1 LEGFVGWRNRIGRRF
16 SIDNEVNGFRGVMR
30 MAAGCRAKLIG
41 GLGAAAFLGLPIPP
55 LPLPTPLPAP
65 LPSPSLP
72 TVIAPSPTPPLTIAQ
87 QTPTAPG
94 AAASPSQLPAQSS
107 RPAPASAP
115 TRSGPPTRG
124 VVIPFTAI
132 YVDSP
137 LNIALLGA
145 LATLPLL
152 FSIWLLVFGRTIAEA
167 RRARDAQVRLML
179 AADLGLRPR
188 DLTSMSTRSLFNLR
202 EKSAFD
208 ELTGVLRRAAGISA
222 AEREIARARRHN
234 TPLSVAF
241 VDIDGLKD
249 ANDERGHPA
258 GDALLGGLVQGLKD
272 GLRAE
277 DVLMR
282 YGGDEFVAVLP
293 DTNAKEARARLG
305 AIQLEAAK
313 SGIRFSV
320 GVADLRKSDDVVS
333 LLARADGDL
342 YDFKANRGEIVQLPS
357 QPTGTREITA

>member
-1 LEGFVGWRNRIGRRF
+1 LI
-16 SIDNEVNGFRGVMR
+16 IEVNGAQGVIRMGTGWRG
-30 MAAGCRAKLIG
+30 KLIG

-55 LPLPTPLPAP
+55 LPLPTA

-72 TVIAPSPTPPLTIAQ
+72 TVIAPSPTPPVTITQ
-87 QTPTAPG
+87 QTPTGPA
-94 AAASPSQLPAQSS
+94 AAASPAQSS
-107 RPAPASAP
+107 SQNNQPAPSSVP
-115 TRSGPPTRG
+115 TRSGPPRRG

-137 LNIALLGA
+137 LNIALLVA
-145 LATLPLL
+145 VASLPLL
-152 FSIWLLVFGRTIAEA
+152 LGIWLLVFGRTIAEA

-234 TPLSVAF
+234 APLSVAF
-241 VDIDGLKD
+241 VDVDDLKE
-249 ANDERGHPA
+249 ANDKDGHTA
-258 GDALLGGLVQGLKD
+258 GDGMLRGLVKVLKE

-277 DVLMR
+277 DVLIR
-282 YGGDEFVAVLP
+282 YGGDEFVAVMP
-293 DTNAKEARARLG
+293 DTNAREARTRLG
-305 AIQLEAAK
+305 GIQLQAAK
-313 SGIRFSV
+313 AGIRFSA
-320 GVADLRKSDDVVS
+320 GTAELMKNDDVVS
-333 LLARADGDL
+333 LLARADRDL
-342 YDFKANRGEIVQLPS
+342 YDFKANRGEILKLPTK
-357 QPTGTREITA
+357 PRDTREVSA

>member
-1 LEGFVGWRNRIGRRF
+1 LI
-16 SIDNEVNGFRGVMR
+16 IEVNGIRGVIR
-30 MAAGCRAKLIG
+30 MTARCRGKLIG

-55 LPLPTPLPAP
+55 LPLPTP
-65 LPSPSLP
+65 SLP
-72 TVIAPSPTPPLTIAQ
+72 TVIAPSPSPPVTITQ
-87 QTPTAPG
+87 QTPTAPAVAG
-94 AAASPSQLPAQSS
+94 SPAQQPVQNSQ
-107 RPAPASAP
+107 PVPTAAPA
-115 TRSGPPTRG
+115 RSGPPRRG

-152 FSIWLLVFGRTIAEA
+152 FGIWLLLFGRTIAEA

-222 AEREIARARRHN
+222 AEREMARARRHGS
-234 TPLSVAF
+234 PLAVAF
-241 VDIDGLKD
+241 VDVDGLKE
-249 ANDERGHPA
+249 ANDREGHAA
-258 GDALLGGLVQGLKD
+258 GDELLRGLVQLLKE

-277 DVLMR
+277 DVLLR

-293 DTNAKEARARLG
+293 DTSAREARTRLG
-305 AIQLEAAK
+305 EVQVVAAK
-313 SGIRFSV
+313 AGIRFSV
-320 GVADLRKSDDVVS
+320 GVAALRKSDDVVS

-342 YDFKANRGEIVQLPS
+342 YDFKANRGEIVQLPT
-357 QPTGTREITA
+357 QPPGSREVSA

>member
-1 LEGFVGWRNRIGRRF
+1 MI
-16 SIDNEVNGFRGVMR
+16 IEVDGFRGVIR
-30 MAAGCRAKLIG
+30 MAARCLGKLIG
-41 GLGAAAFLGLPIPP
+41 GLGAAAFLGVPIPP
-55 LPLPTPLPAP
+55 LPLPTA

-72 TVIAPSPTPPLTIAQ
+72 AVIAPSPTPPVTIIQ
-87 QTPTAPG
+87 QTPIAP
-94 AAASPSQLPAQSS
+94 AAAGAPAQQPAQKSQ
-107 RPAPASAP
+107 PIATGAPA
-115 TRSGPPTRG
+115 RSGPPRRG
-124 VVIPFTAI
+124 VVVPFTAI

-137 LNIALLGA
+137 FNIALLVA

-152 FSIWLLVFGRTIAEA
+152 LGIWLLVFGRTIAEA

-188 DLTSMSTRSLFNLR
+188 DLTSMSTRALFNLR

-234 TPLSVAF
+234 APLSVAF
-241 VDIDGLKD
+241 VDIDGLKE
-249 ANDERGHPA
+249 ANEKDGHPA
-258 GDALLGGLVQGLKD
+258 GDDLLRGLVHALKE

-277 DVLMR
+277 DLLLR

-305 AIQLEAAK
+305 DIQLEAAK
-313 SGIRFSV
+313 PGIRFSI
-320 GVADLRKSDDVVS
+320 GIAELRKNDDVVS
-333 LLARADGDL
+333 LLARADRDL
-342 YDFKANRGEIVQLPS
+342 YDFKTNRGEIVRLPT
-357 QPTGTREITA
+357 QPRGTREVSA

>member
-1 LEGFVGWRNRIGRRF
+1 MA
-16 SIDNEVNGFRGVMR
+16 SICRG
-30 MAAGCRAKLIG
+30 KLIG

-55 LPLPTPLPAP
+55 LPLPTPLPT
-65 LPSPSLP
+65 PSLP
-72 TVIAPSPTPPLTIAQ
+72 TVILPSPAPPVTITQ
-87 QTPTAPG
+87 QTPTAP
-94 AAASPSQLPAQSS
+94 AAAGSPAQQQ
-107 RPAPASAP
+107 PAPNHQPVSTNAP
-115 TRSGPPTRG
+115 AGSGPPRRG

-137 LNIALLGA
+137 LNIALLAA

-152 FSIWLLVFGRTIAEA
+152 FGIWLLVFGRTIAEA

-234 TPLSVAF
+234 APLAVAF
-241 VDIDGLKD
+241 VDIDGLKE
-249 ANDERGHPA
+249 ANDKDGHPA
-258 GDALLGGLVQGLKD
+258 GDDLLRGLVQALKE

-277 DVLMR
+277 DVLLR
-282 YGGDEFVAVLP
+282 YGGDEFVAVMP
-293 DTNAKEARARLG
+293 DTDVREARKRLG
-305 AIQLEAAK
+305 GIQLETAK
-313 SGIRFSV
+313 AGIRFST
-320 GVADLRKSDDVVS
+320 GAAGLTKNDDVVS
-333 LLARADGDL
+333 LLARADRDL
-342 YDFKANRGEIVQLPS
+342 YDFKTNRGEIVQLPA
-357 QPTGTREITA
+357 QPRDSREVTA

>member
-1 LEGFVGWRNRIGRRF
+1 MNFT
-16 SIDNEVNGFRGVMR
+16 IDNEVNGFRGVIR

-41 GLGAAAFLGLPIPP
+41 GLGAVAFLGLPLPP
-55 LPLPTPLPAP
+55 LPLPTPLPSP
-65 LPSPSLP
+65 SLPSPSLP
-72 TVIAPSPTPPLTIAQ
+72 TVIAPSPTAPLTITQ
-87 QTPTAPG
+87 QNPTAPG
-94 AAASPSQLPAQSS
+94 AAASPSQQPAQNS
-107 RPAPASAP
+107 RPAPGSAP
-115 TRSGPPTRG
+115 ARSVPPARG
-124 VVIPFTAI
+124 LVIPFTAI
-132 YVDSP
+132 NVDSP

-152 FSIWLLVFGRTIAEA
+152 FAIWLLLLGRTIAEA

-234 TPLSVAF
+234 SPLSVAF
-241 VDIDGLKD
+241 VDIDGLRE
-249 ANDERGHPA
+249 ANDERGHAA
-258 GDALLGGLVQGLKD
+258 GDNLLRDLVQGLKD

-277 DVLMR
+277 DLLVR

-293 DTNAKEARARLG
+293 DTNAKEARTRFG
-305 AIQLEAAK
+305 VIQLDAAK

-320 GVADLRKSDDVVS
+320 GVAELHKSDDVVS
-333 LLARADGDL
+333 LLARADRDL
-342 YDFKANRGEIVQLPS
+342 YDFKANRGEIVQLPA
-357 QPTGTREITA
+357 QPTGTREVTA

>member
-1 LEGFVGWRNRIGRRF
+1 MA
-16 SIDNEVNGFRGVMR
+16 SICRG
-30 MAAGCRAKLIG
+30 KLIG

-55 LPLPTPLPAP
+55 LPLPTPLPT
-65 LPSPSLP
+65 PSLP
-72 TVIAPSPTPPLTIAQ
+72 TVILPSPAPPVTITQ
-87 QTPTAPG
+87 QTPTAP
-94 AAASPSQLPAQSS
+94 AAAGSPAQQQ
-107 RPAPASAP
+107 PAPNHQPVSTNAP
-115 TRSGPPTRG
+115 AGSGPPRRG

-137 LNIALLGA
+137 LNIALLAA

-152 FSIWLLVFGRTIAEA
+152 FGIWLLVFGRTIAEA

-234 TPLSVAF
+234 APLSVAF
-241 VDIDGLKD
+241 VDIDGLKE
-249 ANDERGHPA
+249 ANDTDGHPA
-258 GDALLGGLVQGLKD
+258 GDDLLRGLVQALKE

-277 DVLMR
+277 DVLLR
-282 YGGDEFVAVLP
+282 YGGDEFVAVMP
-293 DTNAKEARARLG
+293 DTDVREARTRLG
-305 AIQLEAAK
+305 DIQLEAAK
-313 SGIRFSV
+313 AGIRFST
-320 GVADLRKSDDVVS
+320 GAAGLTKNDDVVS
-333 LLARADGDL
+333 LLARADRDL
-342 YDFKANRGEIVQLPS
+342 YDFKTNRGEIVQLPA
-357 QPTGTREITA
+357 QPRDSREVTA